1 MSIWP
6 LLYSRYPAGE
16 YAIMQEVSDAAGFGR
31 SRSADGI
38 VMNLWPSRGLEL
50 SGIEC
55 KSSRSDW
62 LRELKNPKKA
72 ENIFKYC
79 DRWWLVTD
87 TEEIAKAEEIPK
99 TWGWMC
105 GNKNGTRIIVK
116 KEAPLLKAEQCSR
129 QFLAAMMKR
138 ISQGMIHKS
147 TLEDEIEKRVG
158 EREARD
164 KQRVS
169 YELKSC
175 REDLEQLQ
183 KRISDFEKVSGVTID
198 RWDSGNIAKI
208 VGVLRKSNPD
218 DMMIKLYQLRDSS
231 EDIYNRI
238 LAGIKELENNNGV
251 QKQNHPGQ

>member
-1 MSIWP
+1 
-6 LLYSRYPAGE
+6 
-16 YAIMQEVSDAAGFGR
+16 MQEVSDAAGHGR

-62 LRELKNPKKA
+62 LRELKKPEKA

-87 TEEIAKAEEIPK
+87 TEGVAKMEEIPP

-105 GNKNGTRIIVK
+105 GNKNGTRIVVN
-116 KEAPLLKAEQCSR
+116 KEAPLLKPEQCSR

-138 ISQGMIHKS
+138 ISKGMIHKS
-147 TLEDEIEKRVG
+147 TIEDEIERRVG

-164 KQRVS
+164 KERVS
-169 YELKSC
+169 DELKSC
-175 REDLEQLQ
+175 RESLEQLQ
-183 KRISDFEKVSGVTID
+183 QRVSDFEKVSGVTLD

-231 EDIYNRI
+231 EDIYKRI
-238 LAGIKELENNNGV
+238 VAGLAELEKSNGTE
-251 QKQNHPGQ
+251 QNSQ

>member
-1 MSIWP
+1 M
-6 LLYSRYPAGE
+6 LYAKYPAGE
-16 YAIMQEVSDAAGFGR
+16 YAIMQEVSDSAGFGR

-87 TEEIAKAEEIPK
+87 TEEIANLEELPP
-99 TWGWMC
+99 TWGWMS
-105 GNKNGTRIIVK
+105 GNKNGTRIVIK
-116 KEAPLLKAEQCSR
+116 KEAPLLKPEQCSR
-129 QFLAAMMKR
+129 EFLAAMMKR

-147 TLEDEIEKRVG
+147 TIEDEIEKRVG
-158 EREARD
+158 ERERRD
-164 KQRVS
+164 KEHGS
-169 YELKSC
+169 YQLKNCQES
-175 REDLEQLQ
+175 LQVLQ
-183 KRISDFEKVSGVTID
+183 KKVSDFEALAGVRLD
-198 RWDSGNIAKI
+198 HWDSGHIGKI

-218 DMMIKLYQLRDSS
+218 DMIIKLYQLRDSS

-251 QKQNHPGQ
+251 QK